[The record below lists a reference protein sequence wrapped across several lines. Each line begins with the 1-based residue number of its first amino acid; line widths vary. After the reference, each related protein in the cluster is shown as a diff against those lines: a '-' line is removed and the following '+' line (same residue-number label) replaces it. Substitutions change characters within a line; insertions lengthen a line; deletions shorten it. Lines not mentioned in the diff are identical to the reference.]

1 MNLLRNPLNP
11 FLWVCRRNE
20 HDIIRLYNFLSDL
33 MHITTNGYF
42 LNFGFW
48 SDGIKTPIQA
58 QYNLC
63 SLIEESGDLH
73 SAKTILDIGSG
84 FSWPAIYWKSLF
96 DIPDII
102 CVDINMSQLR
112 SGVSLI
118 RNYQKEKTIFYSL
131 INSTKESK
139 TKLELLH
146 YQNAKGIHFVN
157 ATSTKLPFANNSV
170 DRIVAL
176 ESAQHFR
183 PLGKFFMECKRV
195 LEMNGVMVVAI
206 PVIYNNRDPL
216 NNITKNIFSDIPLF
230 FKLGVLSFTWT
241 SEHFDIDYVKALVA
255 QAELQ
260 IKEIKLIGSCVYE
273 PLSNYYIQNREKLRN
288 VILGSYPSYIEKILY
303 KSILKMKELSEERVI
318 EYAIIKVAR

>member
-11 FLWVCRRNE
+11 FLWSYRRNE
-20 HDIIRLYNFLSDL
+20 HDIIKLYNFLTDL

-58 QYNLC
+58 QCNLC

-73 SAKTILDIGSG
+73 SAKTVLDIGSG

-96 DIPDII
+96 DIPTII
-102 CVDINMSQLR
+102 CVDINISQLR
-112 SGVSLI
+112 FGVSLI

-131 INSTKESK
+131 VSTKEFK
-139 TKLELLH
+139 TNLELLH
-146 YQNAKGIHFVN
+146 YQNVKGIHSVN

-195 LEMNGVMVVAI
+195 LEMNGVMVIAI
-206 PVIYNNRDPL
+206 PIIYNNRDPP
-216 NNITKNIFSDIPLF
+216 NNAKNTFSNLIPLL

-241 SEHFDIDYVKALVA
+241 SEHYSIDYIKALIA

-260 IKEIKLIGSCVYE
+260 IKEIKLIGPCVYE
-273 PLSNYYIQNREKLRN
+273 PLSDYYIQNREKLRN
-288 VILGSYPSYIEKILY
+288 VILESYPSYIEKILF
-303 KSILKMKELSEERVI
+303 KSVLKMKELSEERVI
-318 EYAIIKVAR
+318 EYAIIKVTGK

>member
-1 MNLLRNPLNP
+1 
-11 FLWVCRRNE
+11 
-20 HDIIRLYNFLSDL
+20 

-48 SDGIKTPIQA
+48 SDGINTPIQA

-102 CVDINMSQLR
+102 CVDINISQLR

-118 RNYQKEKTIFYSL
+118 RNYQKEKIIFYSL
-131 INSTKESK
+131 INGTKEFK
-139 TKLELLH
+139 TNLELLH
-146 YQNAKGIHFVN
+146 YQNVKGIHSVN

-195 LEMNGVMVVAI
+195 LEMNGVMVIAI
-206 PVIYNNRDPL
+206 PVIYNNRDPP
-216 NNITKNIFSDIPLF
+216 NAKNTFSNLIPLL

-241 SEHFDIDYVKALVA
+241 SEHYSIDYVKTLIA

-260 IKEIKLIGSCVYE
+260 IKEIKLIGSYVYE
-273 PLSNYYIQNREKLRN
+273 PLSDYYIQNREKLRN
-288 VILGSYPSYIEKILY
+288 VILESYPSYIEKILY
-303 KSILKMKELSEERVI
+303 KSVLKMKELSEERVI
-318 EYAIIKVAR
+318 EYAIIKVTR

>member
-11 FLWVCRRNE
+11 FLWAYRRNE
-20 HDIIRLYNFLSDL
+20 HDINKLYNFFSDL

-58 QYNLC
+58 QRNLC
-63 SLIEESGDLH
+63 SFIEESGDLH
-73 SAKTILDIGSG
+73 SAKTVLDIGSG

-96 DIPDII
+96 DIPNII

-112 SGVSLI
+112 SGVSMI
-118 RNYQKEKTIFYSL
+118 RNCQKEKIIFYSL
-131 INSTKESK
+131 ISTKESK
-139 TKLELLH
+139 TNLELLH
-146 YQNAKGIHFVN
+146 YQNAKGIHSVN

-195 LEMNGVMVVAI
+195 LEINGVMVVAI
-206 PVIYNNRDPL
+206 PVIYNNRDQTDAK
-216 NNITKNIFSDIPLF
+216 NMFSNIIPLF
-230 FKLGVLSFTWT
+230 IRLGILSFTWT
-241 SEHFDIDYVKALVA
+241 SEHYGIDYVKALVA

-273 PLSNYYIQNREKLRN
+273 PLSDYYIQNREKLRN
-288 VILGSYPSYIEKILY
+288 VILESYPSYIEKILY
-303 KSILKMKELSEERVI
+303 KSVLKMKELSEERVI
-318 EYAIIKVAR
+318 EYAIIKVTGK

>member
-1 MNLLRNPLNP
+1 MDPFRNPLNP
-11 FLWVCRRNE
+11 FLWAYRRNE
-20 HDIIRLYNFLSDL
+20 HDTIKLYNFLSDL

-48 SDGIKTPIQA
+48 SDGVKTPIQA
-58 QYNLC
+58 QCNLC

-96 DIPDII
+96 DIPNII
-102 CVDINMSQLR
+102 CVDINMSHLR
-112 SGVSLI
+112 SGRSLI
-118 RNYQKEKTIFYSL
+118 HKYQKEKTIFYSL
-131 INSTKESK
+131 MSTKESRAN
-139 TKLELLH
+139 LELLH

-183 PLGKFFMECKRV
+183 PLGRFFTECKRV
-195 LEMNGVMVVAI
+195 LEVNGVIVVAI
-206 PVIYNNRDPL
+206 PVINNNRDPL
-216 NNITKNIFSDIPLF
+216 DNAKSIFLNILPLSIR
-230 FKLGVLSFTWT
+230 LGILSFTWI
-241 SEHFDIDYVKALVA
+241 SEHYGIDYVKVLVA

-273 PLSNYYIQNREKLRN
+273 PLSDYYIQNREKLRN
-288 VILGSYPSYIEKILY
+288 VILESYPSYIEKILY
-303 KSILKMKELSEERVI
+303 KSVLKMKELSEEQVI
-318 EYAIIKVAR
+318 DYAIIKVTK

>member
-11 FLWVCRRNE
+11 FLWSYRRNE
-20 HDIIRLYNFLSDL
+20 HDIIKLYNFFSDL

-48 SDGIKTPIQA
+48 GDGIKTPIQA
-58 QYNLC
+58 QCNLC
-63 SLIEESGDLH
+63 SLIGEFGDLH

-96 DIPDII
+96 DIPNII
-102 CVDINMSQLR
+102 CVDINMSHLR
-112 SGVSLI
+112 SGSSLI
-118 RNYQKEKTIFYSL
+118 QKYQREKTIFYSL
-131 INSTKESK
+131 MSTKESRANM
-139 TKLELLH
+139 ELLH

-157 ATSTKLPFANNSV
+157 ATSIKLPFANNSM

-195 LEMNGVMVVAI
+195 LEINGVMVVAI
-206 PVIYNNRDPL
+206 PVIYNNRDSL
-216 NNITKNIFSDIPLF
+216 NNDKNIFSNIIPLF
-230 FKLGVLSFTWT
+230 IRLGILSFTWT
-241 SEHFDIDYVKALVA
+241 SEHYGINYIKTLVA

-273 PLSNYYIQNREKLRN
+273 PLSDYYIQNREKLRN
-288 VILGSYPSYIEKILY
+288 VILKSYPSYIEKILY
-303 KSILKMKELSEERVI
+303 KSFLKMKELSRERVI
-318 EYAIIKVAR
+318 EYAIVKVTR

>member
-11 FLWVCRRNE
+11 FLWSYRRNE
-20 HDIIRLYNFLSDL
+20 HDIIKLYNFLSDL

-58 QYNLC
+58 QCNLC
-63 SLIEESGDLH
+63 SLIEQSGDLH
-73 SAKTILDIGSG
+73 SAKTVLDIGSG

-96 DIPDII
+96 DIPNII

-112 SGVSLI
+112 SGVSMI
-118 RNYQKEKTIFYSL
+118 RNCQKEKIIFYSL
-131 INSTKESK
+131 ISTKESK
-139 TKLELLH
+139 TNLELLH
-146 YQNAKGIHFVN
+146 YQNAKGIHSVN

-195 LEMNGVMVVAI
+195 LEINGVMVVAI
-206 PVIYNNRDPL
+206 PVIYNNRDQT
-216 NNITKNIFSDIPLF
+216 NAKNMFSNIIPLF
-230 FKLGVLSFTWT
+230 IRLGILSFTWT
-241 SEHFDIDYVKALVA
+241 SEHYGIDYVKALVA

-273 PLSNYYIQNREKLRN
+273 PLSDYYIQNREKLRN
-288 VILGSYPSYIEKILY
+288 VILESYPSYIEKILY
-303 KSILKMKELSEERVI
+303 KSVLKMKELSEERVI
-318 EYAIIKVAR
+318 EYAIIKVTGK

>member
-1 MNLLRNPLNP
+1 
-11 FLWVCRRNE
+11 
-20 HDIIRLYNFLSDL
+20 

-48 SDGIKTPIQA
+48 SNGIKTPIQA
-58 QYNLC
+58 QCNLC
-63 SLIEESGDLH
+63 SLIEEYGDLH

-96 DIPDII
+96 DIPNII
-102 CVDINMSQLR
+102 CVDINISQLR

-131 INSTKESK
+131 MDSTKVSK
-139 TKLELLH
+139 TNLELLH

-206 PVIYNNRDPL
+206 PIIYNNRDLPNNAKNMFSNLKPL
-216 NNITKNIFSDIPLF
+216 L

-241 SEHFDIDYVKALVA
+241 SEHYGLADVKALVD

-273 PLSNYYIQNREKLRN
+273 PLSDYYIQNREKLRN
-288 VILGSYPSYIEKILY
+288 VILESYPSYIEKILY
-303 KSILKMKELSEERVI
+303 KSVLKMKELSEEQVI
-318 EYAIIKVAR
+318 EYAIIKVARKE

>member
-20 HDIIRLYNFLSDL
+20 HDIIRLYNSLSDL

-48 SDGIKTPIQA
+48 SDGINTPIQA
-58 QYNLC
+58 QCNLC
-63 SLIEESGDLH
+63 SLIDESGDLH

-102 CVDINMSQLR
+102 CVDINISQLR

-118 RNYQKEKTIFYSL
+118 RNYQKKKTIFYSL

-183 PLGKFFMECKRV
+183 LLGKFFMECKRV
-195 LEMNGVMVVAI
+195 LEMNGVMVIAI
-206 PVIYNNRDPL
+206 PVIYNNRDPP
-216 NNITKNIFSDIPLF
+216 NAKNTFSNLIPLL

-241 SEHFDIDYVKALVA
+241 SEHYSIDYVKALIA

-260 IKEIKLIGSCVYE
+260 IKEIKLIGSYVYE
-273 PLSNYYIQNREKLRN
+273 PLSDYYIQNREKLRN
-288 VILGSYPSYIEKILY
+288 VIIESYPSYIEKILY
-303 KSILKMKELSEERVI
+303 KSVLKMKELSEERVI
-318 EYAIIKVAR
+318 EYAIIKVTR

>member
-1 MNLLRNPLNP
+1 MNLLRIPLNP
-11 FLWVCRRNE
+11 FLWSYRRDE
-20 HDIIRLYNFLSDL
+20 HDIIKLYNFLTDL

-58 QYNLC
+58 QRNLC
-63 SLIEESGDLH
+63 SLIEESGNLH
-73 SAKTILDIGSG
+73 SAKIVLDIGSG

-96 DIPDII
+96 DIPNII

-112 SGVSLI
+112 SGVSMI
-118 RNYQKEKTIFYSL
+118 RNCQKEKIIFYSL
-131 INSTKESK
+131 ISTKESK
-139 TKLELLH
+139 TNLELLH
-146 YQNAKGIHFVN
+146 YQNAKGIHSVN

-183 PLGKFFMECKRV
+183 PLGNFFMECKRV
-195 LEMNGVMVVAI
+195 LEINGVMVVAI
-206 PVIYNNRDPL
+206 PVIYNNRDQT
-216 NNITKNIFSDIPLF
+216 NAKNMFSNIIPLF
-230 FKLGVLSFTWT
+230 IRLGILSFTWT
-241 SEHFDIDYVKALVA
+241 SEHYGIDYVKALVA

-273 PLSNYYIQNREKLRN
+273 PLSDYYIQNREKLRN
-288 VILGSYPSYIEKILY
+288 VILESYPSYIEKILY
-303 KSILKMKELSEERVI
+303 KSVLKMKELSEERVI
-318 EYAIIKVAR
+318 EYAIIKVTGK

>member
-11 FLWVCRRNE
+11 FLWAYRRNE
-20 HDIIRLYNFLSDL
+20 HDIIKLYNFLSDL

-42 LNFGFW
+42 LNFGYW

-58 QYNLC
+58 QCNLC

-96 DIPDII
+96 DVPDII
-102 CVDINMSQLR
+102 CVDINISQLR
-112 SGVSLI
+112 SAVSLI
-118 RNYQKEKTIFYSL
+118 QNSHKEKTMYYSL
-131 INSTKESK
+131 MSSTKESK
-139 TKLELLH
+139 TNLELLH
-146 YQNAKGIHFVN
+146 YQNVNGIHFVN
-157 ATSTKLPFANNSV
+157 AISTKLPFANNSV

-195 LEMNGVMVVAI
+195 LETNGEMVVAI
-206 PVIYNNRDPL
+206 PIIYNN
-216 NNITKNIFSDIPLF
+216 NAKNMFSDIIPLF
-230 FKLGVLSFTWT
+230 YKLGVLSFTWT
-241 SEHFDIDYVKALVA
+241 SEHYDIDYVKALVT

-273 PLSNYYIQNREKLRN
+273 PLSDYYIQNREKLRN
-288 VILGSYPSYIEKILY
+288 VILKSYPNYIEKILH
-303 KSILKMKELSEERVI
+303 KSVLKMKELSEERVI
-318 EYAIIKVAR
+318 EYAIIKVAG